1 MAITYPSLA
10 ISTDDRSVMPERR
23 TLRSA
28 GGGCGKRGG
37 DNQKLP
43 SRGGACLALEQGH
56 RDQSTTLFFQ
66 DGSSYADDDLHASFL
81 TSQGPMATQPFER
94 VGH

>member
-1 MAITYPSLA
+1 MAVTDALLVIK
-10 ISTDDRSVMPERR
+10 TDDRSTMPERW

-37 DNQKLP
+37 DSQKLP
-43 SRGGACLALEQGH
+43 SPGGACLALDQGH
-56 RDQSTTLFFQ
+56 RDQSTPFLQ
-66 DGSSYADDDLHASFL
+66 DGGGYADDDLHASFL
-81 TSQGPMATQPFER
+81 ASQGPMATQPFGH